1 MILILTVFSVHVSK
15 ECGDTSTR
23 HLQLTNKLYVYLLTC
38 FNPVLFLVQFSI
50 AACIYFKRVFLLFL
64 RTPRGII
71 VGTGTRPLVCCFSSH
86 SLISIVPSFVASSSF
101 IGTIYMAV
109 GRKHEQIVSIISY
122 IMNTL
127 FFIAIYDDQTDFES

>member
-71 VGTGTRPLVCCFSSH
+71 VGTGTRPLVCFSSH
-86 SLISIVPSFVASSSF
+86 SLISIVPSFVPVFFLLLCLLSANTF
-101 IGTIYMAV
+101 RTRITLRPF
-109 GRKHEQIVSIISY
+109 GRKGHPNFV
-122 IMNTL
+122 L
-127 FFIAIYDDQTDFES
+127 